1 MDLVRKLVRA
11 LGHLIYLKYVWYL
24 WLRSCAPLPYPVLQF
39 EFCNWKHENDIFAD
53 LTINRDPFCTRFFH
67 YFLLVEGFKAKASL
81 ICICYYEFPLY
92 PIIYLL
98 ICLAYNWVLCRPLA
112 LFKLNNKRASL
123 CTVIISLYFQT
134 LRLNTLELFAVELN
148 VVKWVF
154 MSFEKQWL

>member
-11 LGHLIYLKYVWYL
+11 LCHLIYLKYVWNL
-24 WLRSCAPLPYPVLQF
+24 WLRSCAPLPDPVLQF
-39 EFCNWKHENDIFAD
+39 EFCNWKFEYDIFAN
-53 LTINRDPFCTRFFH
+53 LTINRDPFYARLFH
-67 YFLLVEGFKAKASL
+67 YFTLVEGFEAEASL

-98 ICLAYNWVLCRPLA
+98 ICLAYNRILCGPLA
-112 LFKLNNKRASL
+112 LFKLNHKRASL

-148 VVKWVF
+148 IIKWVF
-154 MSFEKQWL
+154 VSFEK